1 MSVRLIRCA
10 DKHAAASFFDRVS
23 PAAVFIEPSFLNLS
37 LIQKIKVRCQ
47 TDPLFRVYRIGPQAS
62 AKNDIFFHTI
72 FDQPVPH
79 EFEKKWPETLPL
91 PDIVKLLVIDD
102 EQEIGSMVRD
112 YFEGRSAP
120 AFEIRHAL
128 NGREGMEAIER
139 ARPDIIILDIKMPV
153 MDGREFYHELKR
165 KGINIPV
172 IIFFD
177 SISGEELREIRKFGT
192 PPAAEKGSRAGAL
205 PGLMALIKKT
215 IYLEGKN

>member
-1 MSVRLIRCA
+1 MADVDGLAAAMKSLLVFEGPGGLWSVFLEKYFSDVSVRLIRCA

-112 YFEGRSAP
+112 Y
-120 AFEIRHAL
+120 
-128 NGREGMEAIER
+128 
-139 ARPDIIILDIKMPV
+139 
-153 MDGREFYHELKR
+153 
-165 KGINIPV
+165 
-172 IIFFD
+172 
-177 SISGEELREIRKFGT
+177 
-192 PPAAEKGSRAGAL
+192 SRGGAL
-205 PGLMALIKKT
+205 RPLRYVT
-215 IYLEGKN
+215 R